1 MEWAKLIL
9 SNLTGIA
16 AIIALVISLVKYV
29 KETIKERN
37 WPQVVKMVSD
47 YMAVAEEKFDNGA
60 DRKQWVMAMVQVSAE
75 AVKYNINMTEIGQ
88 LIDDLCKMSKVVNGD
103 KAVGKRSPQ
112 SEGRLVRCS
121 IVR

>member
-1 MEWAKLIL
+1 MEWVKLIL

-16 AIIALVISLVKYV
+16 AVIALVISLVKYV
-29 KETIKERN
+29 KEAIKERN

-75 AVKYNINMTEIGQ
+75 TVKYNINMAEIGQ

-103 KAVGKRSPQ
+103 KTE
-112 SEGRLVRCS
+112 EGVE
-121 IVR
+121 

>member
-1 MEWAKLIL
+1 MEWVKLIF

-29 KETIKERN
+29 KQAIKERN

-47 YMAVAEEKFDNGA
+47 YMATAEEKFDNGA

-75 AVKYNINMTEIGQ
+75 SVKYDINMADIGQ
-88 LIDDLCKMSKVVNGD
+88 LIDDLCEMSKVVNGE
-103 KAVGKRSPQ
+103 K
-112 SEGRLVRCS
+112 SEEGAE
-121 IVR
+121 

>member
-29 KETIKERN
+29 KEAIKERN
-37 WPQVVKMVSD
+37 WPQVVKMVSE
-47 YMAVAEEKFDNGA
+47 YMAQAEDMFSNGA

-75 AVKYNINMTEIGQ
+75 AVKY
-88 LIDDLCKMSKVVNGD
+88 
-103 KAVGKRSPQ
+103 
-112 SEGRLVRCS
+112 RLQR
-121 IVR
+121 

>member
-47 YMAVAEEKFDNGA
+47 YIAAAEEKFDNGA

-75 AVKYNINMTEIGQ
+75 TVKYNINMTEIGQ

-103 KAVGKRSPQ
+103 GAE
-112 SEGRLVRCS
+112 EGVE
-121 IVR
+121 

>member
-47 YMAVAEEKFDNGA
+47 YIAAAEEKFDNGA

-75 AVKYNINMTEIGQ
+75 TVKYNINMTEIGQ
-88 LIDDLCKMSKVVNGD
+88 LIDDLCKMCKVVNGD
-103 KAVGKRSPQ
+103 GAEQGV
-112 SEGRLVRCS
+112 E
-121 IVR
+121 

>member
-16 AIIALVISLVKYV
+16 AIIALVVSLVKYV
-29 KETIKERN
+29 KQAIKERN

-47 YMAVAEEKFDNGA
+47 YMVVAEEKFDNGA

-75 AVKYNINMTEIGQ
+75 TVKYNINMAEIGQ

-103 KAVGKRSPQ
+103 KTE
-112 SEGRLVRCS
+112 EGVEQ
-121 IVR
+121 